1 MTSFNPRS
9 TQDIWDGLVEAGLES
24 IRRKD
29 EQRRLDRH
37 AADVA
42 AVRSRT
48 NSETFARAIGPQ
60 LDQPEAYIAT
70 ADDNL
75 MTPDELHAAIREDS

>member
-37 AADVA
+37 VADIAAN
-42 AVRSRT
+42 RRRT
-48 NSETFARAIGPQ
+48 NSETFARALGPH
-60 LDQPEAYIAT
+60 LDQPEAHTAT
-70 ADDNL
+70 PDDNL
-75 MTPDELHAAIREDS
+75 MTPDELHAAIREDN